1 MYNYTERRKLTNMDI
16 INPATE
22 ALITTV
28 EEDTAASAQEKYERV
43 RQDQSAWNQTPIAKR
58 IATIARFSE
67 LLKSQADELAK
78 TLTQEMGKPLNQA
91 HNELNGAQGRIRYFV
106 ENSKKWLAE
115 EVITEEEGLV
125 EKIAY
130 EPLGVITNISAWNYP
145 YLVGVN
151 VFIPA
156 LIAGNGVLYKP
167 SEYTTLTGLKIGELL
182 HQAGVPENVFQVV
195 VGGGEVGKALLN
207 LPLDGYF
214 FTGSNRTGQRIY
226 EAVATR
232 MVPCQME
239 LGGKDPLYVPN
250 DNANVAK
257 TAQAAAEGSFYNN
270 GQSCCAVE
278 RIYVHQAIYDEF
290 LEAFVQEV
298 QQFKLG
304 GPEEEGVFIGPLAR
318 QEQIA
323 VLEQQVQDALDKG
336 AQLLSGGKKA
346 DRSGY
351 YFEPTVL
358 TNVNHQMLVM
368 REESFGPII
377 GIQRVAND
385 EEALALMQD
394 TDYGLTAAVYCDT
407 QAKAEEILA
416 KIDSGTAYWNCC
428 DRVSAPLPWSGRKK
442 SGFGST
448 LSYQGIRTFTKP
460 KAYHLRRG

>member
-1 MYNYTERRKLTNMDI
+1 MDI

-22 ALITTV
+22 ALITTL
-28 EEDTAASAQEKYERV
+28 EGDTAASAQKKYEQV
-43 RQDQSAWNQTPIAKR
+43 RQGQPAWSQTPITER

-67 LLKSQADELAK
+67 LLKNQADELAA

-91 HNELNGAQGRIRYFV
+91 HNELNGARGRIQYFV
-106 ENSKKWLAE
+106 ENSEKWLAE
-115 EVITEEEGLV
+115 EVVTEEEGLV

-130 EPLGVITNISAWNYP
+130 EPLGVIANISAWNYP

-151 VFIPA
+151 VFVPA
-156 LIAGNGVLYKP
+156 LIAGNAVLYKP

-195 VGGGEVGKALLN
+195 VGGGKVGQALLE

-214 FTGSNRTGQRIY
+214 FTGSKRTGHYIY
-226 EAVATR
+226 ETVAPK

-257 TAQAAAEGSFYNN
+257 TAQAAAEGAFYNN

-278 RIYVHQAIYDEF
+278 RVYVHQAIYDEF
-290 LEAFVQEV
+290 MEAFTQEV

-304 GPEEEGVFIGPLAR
+304 DPEEEGVFIGPLAR

-323 VLEQQVQDALDKG
+323 VLEQQVQDALDNG
-336 AQLLSGGKKA
+336 ARLLTGGKKA
-346 DRSGY
+346 DRTGY

-358 TNVNHQMLVM
+358 TNVNHQMQVM

-377 GIQRVAND
+377 GIQRVADD
-385 EEALALMQD
+385 EEAVALMQD

-407 QAKAEEILA
+407 QEKAKEILA

-428 DRVSAPLPWSGRKK
+428 DRVSATLPWSGRKK

-460 KAYHLRRG
+460 KAYHLRVMNNN

>member
-1 MYNYTERRKLTNMDI
+1 MDI

-22 ALITTV
+22 ALITTIQ
-28 EEDTAASAQEKYERV
+28 EDTATLAKEKYERV
-43 RQDQSAWNQTPIAKR
+43 RQGQPAWYQTPITER
-58 IATIARFSE
+58 IAAIARFSE

-91 HNELNGAQGRIRYFV
+91 HNELKGARGRIRYFV
-106 ENSKKWLAE
+106 ENSEKWLAE
-115 EVITEEEGLV
+115 EIITEEEGLV

-130 EPLGVITNISAWNYP
+130 EPLGVIANISAWNYP

-156 LIAGNGVLYKP
+156 LIAGNAVLYKP

-182 HQAGVPENVFQVV
+182 QQAGVPENVFQVV
-195 VGGGEVGKALLN
+195 VGGGEVGKALLD

-214 FTGSNRTGQRIY
+214 FTGSNRTGQHIY
-226 EAVATR
+226 EAVAPK

-257 TAQAAAEGSFYNN
+257 TAQAAAEGAFYNN

-290 LEAFVQEV
+290 LEAFTQEV

-304 GPEEEGVFIGPLAR
+304 DPEEEGVFIGPLAR

-336 AQLLSGGKKA
+336 AQLLTGSKKA
-346 DRSGY
+346 DRTGY
-351 YFEPTVL
+351 YFEPAVL
-358 TNVNHQMLVM
+358 TNVNHQMQVM

-377 GIQRVAND
+377 GIQRVADDD
-385 EEALALMQD
+385 EAVALMQD

-407 QAKAEEILA
+407 QEKAEAILA
-416 KIDSGTAYWNCC
+416 KIDSGSAYWNCC
-428 DRVSAPLPWSGRKK
+428 DRVSANLPWSGRKK

-460 KAYHLRRG
+460 KAYHLRKG

>member
-1 MYNYTERRKLTNMDI
+1 MDI

-22 ALITTV
+22 AVITTV
-28 EEDTAASAQEKYERV
+28 QADTAASAQEKYERA
-43 RQDQSAWNQTPIAKR
+43 RQSQPAWYQIPLAER
-58 IATIARFSE
+58 IAMMAEFSQ
-67 LLKSQADELAK
+67 LLKDQADELAK
-78 TLTQEMGKPLNQA
+78 TLTQEMGKPLNQS
-91 HNELNGAQGRIRYFV
+91 HNELNGASERIQYFV
-106 ENSKKWLAE
+106 ENSEKWLAE

-130 EPLGVITNISAWNYP
+130 EPLGVIANISAWNYP
-145 YLVGVN
+145 YLVGIN
-151 VFIPA
+151 VFVPA

-182 HQAGVPENVFQVV
+182 HQAGVPDDAFQVV

-226 EAVATR
+226 EAVAPK

-250 DNANVAK
+250 DNANVAQV
-257 TAQAAAEGSFYNN
+257 AQAAAEGTFYNN

-278 RIYVHQAIYDEF
+278 RVYVHEAIYDEF
-290 LEAFVQEV
+290 MEAFTQEV
-298 QQFKLG
+298 QQLTLG
-304 GPEEEGVFIGPLAR
+304 DPEEDGVFIGPLAR

-323 VLEQQVQDALDKG
+323 VLEQQIQDALDKG
-336 AQLLSGGKKA
+336 AKLLTGGKKA
-346 DRSGY
+346 DRTGY

-358 TNVNHQMLVM
+358 TDVNHQMQVM
-368 REESFGPII
+368 QEESFGPVI

-385 EEALALMQD
+385 DEAVALMQD

-407 QAKAEEILA
+407 QEIAETILA
-416 KIDSGTAYWNCC
+416 KIDSGSAYWNCC

-460 KAYHLRRG
+460 KAYHLKKG

>member
-1 MYNYTERRKLTNMDI
+1 MEI

-22 ALITTV
+22 ALITTI
-28 EEDTAASAQEKYERV
+28 EEDTNTSAQEKYEKV
-43 RQDQSAWNQTPIAKR
+43 HQGQKDWQKVPISER
-58 IATIARFSE
+58 IATITKFSE
-67 LLKSQADELAK
+67 LLKSEADELAQ
-78 TLTQEMGKPLNQA
+78 TLTREMGKPLNQS
-91 HNELNGAQGRIRYFV
+91 HNELNGARGRIQYFV

-115 EVITEEEGLV
+115 EVVTEEEGLV

-130 EPLGVITNISAWNYP
+130 EPLGVIANISAWNYP

-156 LIAGNGVLYKP
+156 LITGNAVLYKP

-182 HQAGVPENVFQVV
+182 HQAGVPDDAFQVV
-195 VGGGEVGKALLN
+195 VGGGEVGKALLD

-214 FTGSNRTGQRIY
+214 FTGSNRTGKSIY
-226 EAVATR
+226 ETVAPK

-239 LGGKDPLYVPN
+239 LGGKDPLYVPI

-257 TAQAAAEGSFYNN
+257 VAQAAAEGTFYNN

-278 RIYVHQAIYDEF
+278 RGYVHQAIYDEF
-290 LEAFVQEV
+290 MEAFGQEV
-298 QQFKLG
+298 QQLKLG
-304 GPEEEGVFIGPLAR
+304 NPEEDGVFIGPLAR

-323 VLEQQVQDALDKG
+323 VLEQQVQDAIDKG
-336 AQLLSGGKKA
+336 AQLLAGGKKA
-346 DRSGY
+346 DRTGY

-358 TNVNHQMLVM
+358 TNVNHQMQVM

-377 GIQRVAND
+377 GIQRVADDD
-385 EEALALMQD
+385 EAVTLMQD

-407 QAKAEEILA
+407 QEKAEEILA

-428 DRVSAPLPWSGRKK
+428 DRVSATLPWSGRKK

-460 KAYHLRRG
+460 KAYHLRKI